1 MPDDKREL
9 LGVEK
14 IEKALETFL
23 AGKLNIYK
31 KNIRQGNALNIFDSD
46 ISM

>member
-14 IEKALETFL
+14 IEKAWETFL

-31 KNIRQGNALNIFDSD
+31 KNIRKEKCFEYF
-46 ISM
+46 

>member
-23 AGKLNIYK
+23 AGKLNIYLK
-31 KNIRQGNALNIFDSD
+31 KHKAGKCFEYF
-46 ISM
+46 